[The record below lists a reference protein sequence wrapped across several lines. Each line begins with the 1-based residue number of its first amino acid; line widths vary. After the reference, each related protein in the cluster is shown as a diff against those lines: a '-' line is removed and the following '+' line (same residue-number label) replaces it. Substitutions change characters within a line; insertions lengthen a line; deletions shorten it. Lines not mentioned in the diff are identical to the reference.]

1 MNDKSFIIELKEPM
15 FYDRA
20 INVLSPLQQVSL
32 MSFMTFVL
40 SSPDNVLTPEIAFVS
55 LSLFNLIRMPLTS
68 ITTLLFSITFYR
80 VIYYSYLTVLSSF
93 LFIFSSSYIDHS
105 IHTGLINIHFWIIV
119 VESVSL
125 PPSSDHWTF
134 VVLLCWGVCLLL
146 LTRWVNVFVIL
157 INILGYIGHICS
169 LRDDGSQSH
178 PRCQESFRLF
188 DFVQPAPFSNVNV
201 SYACR
206 VVRPGK
212 NLFF

>member
-1 MNDKSFIIELKEPM
+1 M
-15 FYDRA
+15 
-20 INVLSPLQQVSL
+20 
-32 MSFMTFVL
+32 
-40 SSPDNVLTPEIAFVS
+40 
-55 LSLFNLIRMPLTS
+55 
-68 ITTLLFSITFYR
+68 
-80 VIYYSYLTVLSSF
+80 
-93 LFIFSSSYIDHS
+93 
-105 IHTGLINIHFWIIV
+105 
-119 VESVSL
+119 
-125 PPSSDHWTF
+125 
-134 VVLLCWGVCLLL
+134 VLLCWGVCLLL